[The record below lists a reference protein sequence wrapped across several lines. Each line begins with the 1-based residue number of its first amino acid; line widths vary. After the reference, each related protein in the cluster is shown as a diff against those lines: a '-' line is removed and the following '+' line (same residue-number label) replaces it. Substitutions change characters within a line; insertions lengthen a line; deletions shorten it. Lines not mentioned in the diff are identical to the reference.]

1 MTQIKDDKF
10 EKAESDIEKIQTKPS
25 QYIGPL
31 GSMGALHIAKECV
44 NNAIDE
50 CINKYSNGNHVEIF
64 LDESTNTFIA
74 KDNGRGMP
82 FNIMEDACTILQ
94 SSTKFT
100 REGGG
105 GTSAGENGCGIK
117 ATNALSDLFQIVS
130 VREGKKAT
138 LTFNRGKKQGEL
150 EITKADK
157 KEHGTTF
164 TFIPSEI
171 FLGKGCRIKADELYT
186 WMNKIHFICP
196 SNITMDLI
204 IYPKGKETVKSYTF
218 KNNKN
223 GLVDYLVENNKDK
236 EKVSNI
242 VGFQNSMNIEEII
255 TRKKDS
261 EEGKIGDTYNVNRIL
276 ALDVAFMYTDDNALP
291 FTDSFCNFVNT
302 TENGVH
308 YDACKKA
315 IIDYLIKETTKTINA
330 RDSKSLSI
338 TPKDVENNLSLVI
351 NLNTDLNPQFVAQIK
366 NRVGNGEL
374 FAPIRALCKKSLIEY
389 FDKNPSTLKS
399 VTSCVKLNAKVRLAG
414 QLAKTH
420 VIKENKDAL
429 SKYKIK
435 NLIPA
440 NNKNGYLEIFA
451 VEGDSAGNEA
461 ARYNNNIQAIYKFR
475 GYPPNGFGKTL
486 TWVLTKAELKG
497 LVTALGCNI
506 GSKFN
511 INNLVYDKI
520 IIMTDSDSDGY
531 GISNYIFGFFYYHLR
546 DIIKAG
552 KLYKVIS
559 PLYKLQGKNGK
570 GKDNIIFVRNKMEY
584 VEKFEENISE
594 HITVFD
600 DKRKMSR
607 EELRRFLFINRNYL
621 ELLRKL
627 ERHLQV
633 HRDLIEFLLMY
644 IDDKKI
650 EKKLK
655 KKFPEMTLSDN
666 ILVGVYEGRYQLLVI
681 DEVFMENMKL
691 LFKLRKENDNKLIY
705 NAFDDNTGKTYTDI
719 TVGELLFMC
728 EKYQPKVLTRYKG
741 LGEMTAE
748 ELRET
753 TFNPNNREL
762 IRMTIDDTKEEFDK
776 LDTLVGDNLEARKE
790 LYQSLDVDL
799 DILDN

>member
-10 EKAESDIEKIQTKPS
+10 EKAENDIEKIQTKPS

-31 GSMGALHIAKECV
+31 GSMGALHISKECV

-50 CINKYSNGNHVEIF
+50 CINKYSNGNHIEIL
-64 LDESTNTFIA
+64 LDENTNTLTV

-117 ATNALSDLFQIVS
+117 ATNALSDLFQIIS
-130 VREGKKAT
+130 VRESKKAT

-164 TFIPSEI
+164 IFTPSEI
-171 FLGKGCRIKADELYT
+171 FLGKNCIIKSHELYD
-186 WMNKIHFICP
+186 WINKIHYICP
-196 SNITMDLI
+196 KDITMDLI
-204 IYPKGKETVKSYTF
+204 IYPRGKENIQSYTF
-218 KNNKN
+218 KNKDN
-223 GLVDYLVENNKDK
+223 GLVDYLLENNKTK
-236 EKVSNI
+236 EKTSSVVS
-242 VGFQNSMNIEEII
+242 FKTSMNIEEII

-276 ALDVAFMYTDDNALP
+276 ALDVAFIYTDDNVLP

-315 IIDYLIKETTKTINA
+315 ITDYLVKETTKTINA
-330 RDSKSLSI
+330 RDSKSLTI

-374 FAPIRALCKKSLIEY
+374 FAPIRTLCKKALTEY
-389 FDKNPSTLKS
+389 FDKNPNILKS

-420 VIKENKDAL
+420 VIKEDKDVL
-429 SKYKIK
+429 GKFKIK

-440 NNKNGYLEIFA
+440 NNKSGYLEIVL

-461 ARYNNNIQAIYKFR
+461 ARYDNNHQAIFKFR

-486 TWVLTKAELKG
+486 PWVMSKNELKY
-497 LVTALGCNI
+497 LVMSLGCNI
-506 GSKFN
+506 GPKFN
-511 INNLVYDKI
+511 MKNLIYDKI
-520 IIMTDSDSDGY
+520 IVMTDSDSDGY
-531 GISNYIFGFFYYHLR
+531 GISNYIFGFFYYHLK

-559 PLYKLQGKNGK
+559 PLYKLQGKNS
-570 GKDNIIFVRNKMEY
+570 KDIIFVRNKMEY
-584 VEKFEENISE
+584 VEKFEENVSE
-594 HITVFD
+594 HITLFD
-600 DKRKMSR
+600 DKRKLTR
-607 EELRRFLFINRNYL
+607 EELREFLFINRNYL
-621 ELLRKL
+621 DILRKL

-644 IDDKKI
+644 LGEKNM
-650 EKKLK
+650 EKKLR
-655 KKFPEMTLSDN
+655 KKFPEMSITDN

-681 DEVFMENMKL
+681 DDIFMENMKL
-691 LFKLRKENDNKLIY
+691 LFKLKKENNNKLVY
-705 NAFDDNTGKTYTDI
+705 NALDDTTGKTYLDI
-719 TVGELLFMC
+719 TVGQFLYMC
-728 EKYQPKVLTRYKG
+728 EKYQPKVITRYKG
-741 LGEMTAE
+741 LGEMKAE

-762 IRMTIDDTKEEFDK
+762 IRMTIQDTKDEFDK
-776 LDTLVGDNLEARKE
+776 LDTIVGDNLEARKK
-790 LYQSLDVDL
+790 LYQSIDVDL
-799 DILDN
+799 DLLDN